1 MRGAFFANCGFPN
14 AEKPNQESRN
24 PRNGNDATAKVAA
37 ASDGVQAATE
47 FQSSKVTGSFH
58 YLVIMDEKIG
68 GITVDV
74 DCTCFAQHYLNRVSL
89 VICAESRRNLRP

>member
-24 PRNGNDATAKVAA
+24 PRNRNDATAKVAA

-58 YLVIMDEKIG
+58 YLVLMDQKSAG
-68 GITVDV
+68 
-74 DCTCFAQHYLNRVSL
+74 
-89 VICAESRRNLRP
+89 LR